1 MRVDSIIR
9 RVSCLAVAGA
19 IAAGFGGA
27 AAAEGLYAGFG
38 GGFVFPEDSEIN
50 GQRSETYPTLAPVDA
65 TAKSDRGIA
74 FSGAVGYRFADGL
87 RVEGELSYRKY
98 DFKTIT
104 VREPGGLVALT
115 GLSPAQFDA
124 LIPAVQAGT
133 LDALRGTSELEGD
146 LRSLTLMANLYYDFD
161 LGLDFEPYVGGGI
174 GLSRVSVEAS
184 VAGRKTADDDDTVM
198 AYQLGAGLGYKVG
211 GSDDRPVIF
220 SLDFRHFATA
230 DPTFKGALTG
240 TPFDAEISGNYVGIG
255 LRFGL

>member
-27 AAAEGLYAGFG
+27 AAAEGLYAGLG

-50 GQRSETYPTLAPVDA
+50 GQATAAFPVPVDA

-74 FSGAVGYRFADGL
+74 FSGAVGYRFAEGL
-87 RVEGELSYRKY
+87 RVEGELSYRKH

-104 VREPGGLVALT
+104 VREPGGLAAIITSVR
-115 GLSPAQFDA
+115 P
-124 LIPAVQAGT
+124 PP
-133 LDALRGTSELEGD
+133 LDVRNALRRTSELEGD
-146 LRSLTLMANLYYDFD
+146 LRSITLMANLYYDFD

-174 GLSRVSVEAS
+174 GLSRVSAEGIVS
-184 VAGRKTADDDDTVM
+184 GNKTVDDDDTVM

-240 TPFDAEISGNYVGIG
+240 TPFDAEVGGNYVGIG

>member
-50 GQRSETYPTLAPVDA
+50 GQATAAFPVPVDA
-65 TAKSDRGIA
+65 TVKSDRGLA
-74 FSGAVGYRFADGL
+74 LSGAVGYRFADGL

-98 DFKTIT
+98 DFDTIN
-104 VREPGGLVALT
+104 VREPGGLAVLLPVALRQV
-115 GLSPAQFDA
+115 PAA
-124 LIPAVQAGT
+124 L
-133 LDALRGTSELEGD
+133 DNLRGTSELEGD

-174 GLSRVSVEAS
+174 GLSRVSAEGIVS
-184 VAGRKTADDDDTVM
+184 GNKTVDDDDTVM
-198 AYQLGAGLGYKVG
+198 AYQFGAGLGYKVG

-240 TPFDAEISGNYVGIG
+240 TPFDAEIGGNYVGIG

>member
-27 AAAEGLYAGFG
+27 AAAEGLYAGIG

-50 GQRSETYPTLAPVDA
+50 GQATAAFPVPVDA
-65 TAKSDRGIA
+65 TSKSDRGISL
-74 FSGAVGYRFADGL
+74 SGAVGYRFADGL
-87 RVEGELSYRKY
+87 RVEGELNYRKY
-98 DFKTIT
+98 DFDTIT
-104 VREPGGLVALT
+104 VREPGGLAVLLPEAVRT
-115 GLSPAQFDA
+115 NPAF
-124 LIPAVQAGT
+124 
-133 LDALRGTSELEGD
+133 LDRLRGTSPLEGD

-174 GLSRVSVEAS
+174 GLSRVSVEGS
-184 VAGRKTADDDDTVM
+184 VSGRKTVDDDDTVM
-198 AYQLGAGLGYKVG
+198 AYQFGAGLGYRVG
-211 GSDDRPVIF
+211 GSDDRPVVI

-240 TPFDAEISGNYVGIG
+240 TPFDAEVGGNYVGIG